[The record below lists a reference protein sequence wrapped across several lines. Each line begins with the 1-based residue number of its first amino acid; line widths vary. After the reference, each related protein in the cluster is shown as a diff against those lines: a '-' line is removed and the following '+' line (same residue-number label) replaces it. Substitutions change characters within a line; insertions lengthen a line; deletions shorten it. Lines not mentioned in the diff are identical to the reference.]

1 MALTVRIE
9 AVREI
14 IEQSASEILKMYLL
28 DVDVASR
35 KWTPQQAWL
44 LVKELAKNETLRYNE
59 LLLSDVYK
67 ENGEATL
74 QALEQAELIT
84 ITSANGRPH
93 AVKPGKPV
101 YLSAFKYLTEDSVL
115 RSRLDLAILTQL
127 IGIENK
133 NVDKYES
140 ELHLLGELPGQ
151 PKELAPRIKWLLNKA
166 GASHGKVESYEREA
180 AALKQVLSAEY

>member
-1 MALTVRIE
+1 
-9 AVREI
+9 
-14 IEQSASEILKMYLL
+14 MYLL
-28 DVDVASR
+28 DVDMSSR
-35 KWTPQQAWL
+35 KWSAQQAWL

-84 ITSANGRPH
+84 ISSANGRPH

-101 YLSAFKYLTEDSVL
+101 YQSAFKYLTEDKVL
-115 RSRLDLAILTQL
+115 KSRLDLAILTQL

-133 NVDKYES
+133 SVDKYEA

-151 PKELAPRIKWLLNKA
+151 PKELAPRVRWLLNKA
-166 GASHGKVESYEREA
+166 HASHARVEKYELES
-180 AALKQVLSAEY
+180 AALKKLLSTEY